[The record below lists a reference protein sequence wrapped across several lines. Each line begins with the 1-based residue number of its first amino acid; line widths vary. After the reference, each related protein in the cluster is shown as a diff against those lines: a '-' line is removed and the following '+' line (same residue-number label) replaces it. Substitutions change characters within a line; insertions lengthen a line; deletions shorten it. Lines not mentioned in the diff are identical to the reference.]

1 VAAFG
6 GVAVDSGAAIGGAA
20 MMAALIFVVSL
31 TTLLMFFISYCR
43 SLMASSTR
51 HALSKEVR
59 DVTGIPASASGG
71 DFIRVR
77 QLLRLCPDRAED
89 RTALQAVGIYYEIL
103 GLLGNTVARFVPSL
117 QFWTEQERAGCANF
131 AVVVLDRRI
140 AFSREI
146 LAQQGE
152 F

>member
-1 VAAFG
+1 
-6 GVAVDSGAAIGGAA
+6 
-20 MMAALIFVVSL
+20 MMAALIFAVSL
-31 TTLLMFFISYCR
+31 ATLLMFFVSYCR

-51 HALSKEVR
+51 HELSKEVR
-59 DVTGIPASASGG
+59 DVTGIPAAACSG
-71 DFIRVR
+71 DFARVM

-89 RTALQAVGIYYEIL
+89 RTALQAVEIYYEIL
-103 GLLGNTVARFVPSL
+103 GMLAKTVARIVPSL